1 MADDPLHYLDALS
14 APVGD
19 LITSVGLG
27 VARAQ
32 AELDSATVAALKEI
46 YENVDDQT
54 HALLREIGY
63 RPTFYAIP
71 EATGELAVAL
81 TISGQAE
88 TTTTTTGGGASPA
101 PSSYT
106 QARARVY
113 AAPVDASYRNRYG
126 YEMSATSQ
134 LKFKIVP
141 VPPSNQ
147 AEQLRVVPALSGKSF
162 ADTIALLDLFAL
174 TWAVSDGSEPADA
187 DLVDSHEPAAGTLV
201 AAGSTVTL
209 TMAP

>member
-1 MADDPLHYLDALS
+1 MANDPLQYLDALS

-71 EATGELAVAL
+71 EATGEIAVAL
-81 TISGQAE
+81 TISGQAQ
-88 TTTTTTGGGASPA
+88 TSSTSGGAPV
-101 PSSYT
+101 PGSSSAT
-106 QARARVY
+106 RPRARMY

-126 YEMSATSQ
+126 YELQASSQ

-147 AEQLRVVPALSGKSF
+147 AEQLRVIPDLIGKSF
-162 ADTIALLDLFAL
+162 ADTTALLDLFTL
-174 TWAVSDGSEPADA
+174 SWEIDGGGEPADA
-187 DLVDSHEPAAGTLV
+187 DLVQSHVPAPGSLVPAGT
-201 AAGSTVTL
+201 AVTL

>member
-1 MADDPLHYLDALS
+1 MANDPLQYLDALS

-71 EATGELAVAL
+71 EATGEIAVAL

-88 TTTTTTGGGASPA
+88 TSTSGGSPVPGSASATRP
-101 PSSYT
+101 
-106 QARARVY
+106 RARMY

-126 YEMSATSQ
+126 YELQASSQ

-147 AEQLRVVPALSGKSF
+147 AEQLRVIPDLVGKSF
-162 ADTIALLDLFAL
+162 ADTIALLDLFTL
-174 TWAVSDGSEPADA
+174 SWEVDGGGEPADA
-187 DLVDSHEPAAGTLV
+187 DLVQLHAPAPGTLV
-201 AAGSTVTL
+201 PAGTVVTL